1 MGRYTNRPY
10 NEFGK
15 LLTETLLTIKGSK
28 TNVARATKIKLASV
42 SCACFEFNQITLE
55 DVVKIVSYLKSQGAK
70 ANLDEFL
77 GAYGLIA
84 TDIKLGI
91 LKDPKINAR
100 KVRRILKIKGEK

>member
-1 MGRYTNRPY
+1 MSRYTDRPY

-15 LLTETLLTIKGSK
+15 LLTETLKTIKGK
-28 TNVARATKIKLASV
+28 NVHIAKATGILETSI
-42 SCACFEFNQITLE
+42 SCACFEPNQITHE
-55 DVVKIVSYLKSQGAK
+55 NVVAIVSYLKSQGAK

-84 TDIKLGI
+84 TDIKIGI
-91 LKDPKINAR
+91 LRDPKINAR

>member
-1 MGRYTNRPY
+1 MRKKRPY

-15 LLTETLLTIKGSK
+15 LLTETLEKIKGSK
-28 TNVARATKIKLASV
+28 TNVARATNIKLASV
-42 SCACFEFNQITLE
+42 SCACFEFNQITHE
-55 DVVKIVSYLKSQGAK
+55 NIVAIVGYLKSQGAK

-77 GAYGLIA
+77 GKYGLIA

-100 KVRRILKIKGEK
+100 KVRGILKIKGEK